1 MTLDFVLARA
11 KHLDWKIELTSF
23 LEGRHTLTKAQA
35 ISHKDCELGKWL
47 YAEGLKKYGYL
58 PSMQELE
65 QTHVELHAI
74 VRKVLQMKHA
84 GNEAGAE
91 QEFSRLRPVSD
102 RIIKLLKDVE
112 KSYEA
117 SAKGARSV
125 NFCVSGST
133 LHASDESA

>member
-1 MTLDFVLARA
+1 MTLDFALARS
-11 KHLDWKIELTSF
+11 KHLDWKTELRSF
-23 LEGRHTLTKAQA
+23 LEGHSRLTKSQA

-74 VRKVLQMKHA
+74 VRKVVQMKHA

-91 QEFSRLRPVSD
+91 QEFNRLGPVSA

-117 SAKGARSV
+117 SAKTSA
-125 NFCVSGST
+125 ST
-133 LHASDESA
+133 S